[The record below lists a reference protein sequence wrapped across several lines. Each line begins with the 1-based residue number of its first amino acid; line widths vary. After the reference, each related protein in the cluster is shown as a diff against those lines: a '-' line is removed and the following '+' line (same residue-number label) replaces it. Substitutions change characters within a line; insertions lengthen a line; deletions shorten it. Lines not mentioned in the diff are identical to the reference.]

1 MLFHFSS
8 PALEDSPSALEA
20 LPFPSCLSLSV
31 SPDVCCCYS
40 SRRGLGQGSS
50 VLPPAPS
57 LSHPRQPADH
67 RRTDQPWRQ
76 STDRQHQVS
85 VRVVS
90 CFALGMTNTLRVRW
104 DGHCTPLAPC
114 VPRAA
119 ARRQMQAP
127 GSFRAIG
134 SGQFHNAQTRKIYN
148 QFLNMQFA
156 KLININY
163 YWPVIVNYNTQ
174 QCYRNL
180 HITPTRAVPCNQS
193 KLAPKLEKRLPLF
206 VMYQRPF
213 IPPGGRSPRAS

>member
-1 MLFHFSS
+1 M
-8 PALEDSPSALEA
+8 
-20 LPFPSCLSLSV
+20 
-31 SPDVCCCYS
+31 
-40 SRRGLGQGSS
+40 
-50 VLPPAPS
+50 
-57 LSHPRQPADH
+57 
-67 RRTDQPWRQ
+67 
-76 STDRQHQVS
+76 
-85 VRVVS
+85 RVVS

-104 DGHCTPLAPC
+104 DGHRTPLAPC

-127 GSFRAIG
+127 SSFRAIG

-206 VMYQRPF
+206 VMYQRAL